1 MQSFQRGFT
10 FLKQAW
16 QIALADPDLLKPSF
30 FALFAGFLV
39 TVLLLIPFGGAFLLL
54 NDTSIGQPILY
65 VLGAL
70 MIFTQLA
77 TGYIFSAMTVYLIYG
92 YLAEGDGVMSK
103 AWAIVRRDFWD
114 ILSLAVASTLV
125 NLLRS
130 FLEKK
135 GRRVGGGVLSS
146 ILGAVWT
153 EAAYLVLPVMVIEDV
168 NLAQGLKRVGEIV
181 KKNLLLIGVSTV
193 GVGAVTGLIGFLL
206 SAVGIALGFGVGLG
220 LVSLAGDF
228 VPGIV
233 GGISLGVLIA
243 SLFIMVATVIGSYTT
258 TAYHTCLYL
267 WARDAEKAQESGQPL
282 NQVNA
287 PAPLAAVITPT
298 VLQ

>member
-1 MQSFQRGFT
+1 MQSFQRGFA

-16 QIALADPDLLKPSF
+16 QIALADRDLIKPSIY
-30 FALFAGFLV
+30 ALFAGFLV
-39 TVLLLIPFGGAFLLL
+39 TLVMLIPFIGATFLFG
-54 NDTSIGQPILY
+54 DSRIGQPILY
-65 VLGAL
+65 VLGGL
-70 MIFTQLA
+70 MIFVQYA
-77 TGYIFSAMTVYLIYG
+77 TGYVFSAMTVYLIYG
-92 YLAEGDGVMSK
+92 YLTEGDGSMEK
-103 AWAIVRRDFWD
+103 AWPIVKRDFWD
-114 ILSLAVASTLV
+114 ILSLAAASTVV

-135 GRRVGGGVLSS
+135 GRRVGGGVVSG

-153 EAAYLVLPVMVIEDV
+153 EASYLVLPVMVIEDV
-168 NLAQGLKRVGEIV
+168 NLGQGLKRVGQIV
-181 KKNLLLIGVSTV
+181 QKNLLLIGVSTV
-193 GVGAVTGLIGFLL
+193 GVGAVTGLLGFLL
-206 SAVGIALGFGVGLG
+206 GATGVALGIGVGVG

-243 SLFIMVATVIGSYTT
+243 SLFIMTATVIGTYTT

-267 WARDAEKAQESGQPL
+267 WSRQAEAAQESGRSL
-282 NQVNA
+282 NQVAA
-287 PAPLAAVITPT
+287 PAPLAS